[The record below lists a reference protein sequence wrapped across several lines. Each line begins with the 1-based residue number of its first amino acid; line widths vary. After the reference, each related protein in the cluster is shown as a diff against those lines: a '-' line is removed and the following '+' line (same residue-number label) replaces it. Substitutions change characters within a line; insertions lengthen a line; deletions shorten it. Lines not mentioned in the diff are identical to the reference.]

1 MRLIQR
7 RGALACYRSPSVEAA
22 QDFRGVVKDDLM
34 GQVSLQE
41 GGMDFAPSLDQQ
53 RGDRLL
59 TELMHQPMQINPPF
73 GWALPESG
81 SGT

>member
-34 GQVSLQE
+34 RQVSLQK
-41 GGMDFAPSLDQQ
+41 GGMDFAPSLDQ
-53 RGDRLL
+53 
-59 TELMHQPMQINPPF
+59 
-73 GWALPESG
+73 
-81 SGT
+81 